1 MKYTFKYSI
10 KPIDFWQLSMYYT
23 YSSIVG
29 VCNIVFTA
37 AMILMTTKF
46 WTSAQLIVKL
56 AMLIASSLFLIIQPL
71 AVYIKAAKRAKAVP
85 DNTIINLNEKGIYVY
100 IKDKCL
106 EIKWKTVKRIIK
118 KPTMLVVFLTY
129 QDVFILTNRLLG
141 KQREEV
147 YSYIMSKTQ
156 K

>member
-46 WTSAQLIVKL
+46 WASAQLIVKL